1 MPIGD
6 LPQAGRARASAQI
19 WPVHCREKDSQGI
32 CFVGKVGIKD
42 FLQQFVADLPGPGNI
57 IDSKGKIVGQ
67 HDGALFYTIGQR
79 QGLGV
84 GGGLPYYVVG
94 KDMPKNE
101 VYVTSD
107 LQDPRLWHNQ
117 ITLASPHWI
126 NQPPQ
131 QANSTLCARATA
143 PIYCLLTTCTNALI
157 IPAVDS

>member
-1 MPIGD
+1 
-6 LPQAGRARASAQI
+6 LAWR
-19 WPVHCREKDSQGI
+19 
-32 CFVGKVGIKD
+32 
-42 FLQQFVADLPGPGNI
+42 
-57 IDSKGKIVGQ
+57 
-67 HDGALFYTIGQR
+67 
-79 QGLGV
+79 
-84 GGGLPYYVVG
+84 GLPYYVVG

-131 QANSTLCARATA
+131 AGHSTLCARATA

-157 IPAVDS
+157 IPGSLTLNDDVRALTPGQSAVIYQGDRVVGSGIVVG